1 MIRSAFGIGI
11 LVVAAALFGSQF
23 TPGAWYAALD
33 KPSWTPPG
41 WLFGPVWS
49 VLYLMIAIA
58 GWLAWQKREVTK
70 MPVIFWG
77 AQLLLNALWSYIFFG
92 LHQPG
97 IAFVEIMVLL
107 AAILG
112 FIGAAWPV
120 SRAAA
125 LLFLPYAAWVAFAA
139 VLNFSIWRLNV

>member
-1 MIRSAFGIGI
+1 MVRSAIGIGI
-11 LVVAAALFGSQF
+11 LVLAAVLFGSQF
-23 TPGAWYAALD
+23 TPGGWYAALD

-58 GWLAWQKREVTK
+58 GWLVWQKREVTK
-70 MPVIFWG
+70 VPVIFWA
-77 AQLLLNALWSYIFFG
+77 AQLLLNAAWSYLFFG

-97 IAFVEIMVLL
+97 LAFVEIMVLL
-107 AAILG
+107 ATILG

-139 VLNFSIWRLNV
+139 FLNFSIWRLNV